1 MHCNS
6 FVEKFSMWSIMYFLC
21 TYSQLL
27 HPFSLCSTQPGNTK
41 PSVFPIPA
49 PKLFNFTRESGL
61 CFHHKPIL
69 VHLFSYLQFSTCLL
83 HTSLQLQTSPHIS
96 LRKQR
101 VMESTCHQ
109 PTQFVPQ
116 DPILSSFC
124 FVQGDAEI
132 PSQAGGCSFCFP
144 LLYTLS
150 LSLFSRNYF

>member
-1 MHCNS
+1 
-6 FVEKFSMWSIMYFLC
+6 MYFLC